1 MVEGASLNP
10 MMGWCVVELD
20 LARTKSVRYWPIIKC
35 VAGLSFIELTDAKMV
50 ICLTEMNM

>member
-35 VAGLSFIELTDAKMV
+35 VAGSLIYRTNRRENGYMSH
-50 ICLTEMNM
+50 